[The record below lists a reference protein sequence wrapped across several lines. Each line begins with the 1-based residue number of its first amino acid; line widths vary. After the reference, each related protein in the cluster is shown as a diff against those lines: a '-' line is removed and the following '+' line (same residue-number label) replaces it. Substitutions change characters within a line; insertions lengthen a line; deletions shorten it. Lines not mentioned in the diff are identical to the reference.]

1 MNNKTYT
8 HNIHITYNENDII
21 TFAEY
26 MQIKNDLFRGMYC
39 ETMYNDE
46 YMYKLKNTFEICHW
60 INELNKHN
68 DGISIILKSH
78 YDYSLIDIIR
88 NDTGEII
95 YIG

>member
-1 MNNKTYT
+1 MNKTYT

-26 MQIKNDLFRGMYC
+26 IDIKNDLFRGMYC
-39 ETMYNDE
+39 EMLYNDE
-46 YMYKLKNTFEICHW
+46 YIYKLKCHFELIHW
-60 INELNKHN
+60 FNEMYKHY
-68 DGISIILKSH
+68 DGISIILKSK
-78 YDYSLIDIIR
+78 YDFTQIDIIR